1 MSKLTDG
8 LTLFPVSDLAAAHEF
23 ARLRD
28 LIKRAIPDGVVV
40 EWQADIPPQGW
51 FGIGPDPETGA
62 NRIMKGD
69 PSKVKLRGG

>member
-8 LTLFPVSDLAAAHEF
+8 LTLFPIADLATAHEF

-28 LIKRAIPDGVVV
+28 LLNRAIPDGVIV
-40 EWQADIPPQGW
+40 EWQGNQPPQGW
-51 FGIGPDPETGA
+51 FSIGPNELGV
-62 NRIMKGD
+62 NQIMKGD